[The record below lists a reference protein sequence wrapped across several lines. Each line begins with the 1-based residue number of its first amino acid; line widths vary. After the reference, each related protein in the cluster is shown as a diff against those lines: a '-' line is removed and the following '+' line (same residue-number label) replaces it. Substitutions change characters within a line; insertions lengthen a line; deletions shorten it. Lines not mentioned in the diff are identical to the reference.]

1 MEIVTSVKDFQN
13 LLNERRNL
21 GEEIGFVPTM
31 GALHEG
37 HTSLIDTSV
46 RQEKTT
52 VVSIFIN
59 PLQFSDEE
67 DLDDY
72 PSSLE
77 KDEGICLK
85 HKVDLLFCPTQKEIY
100 PKGMLGLEEIGE
112 IGKILEGKSRPSHFQ
127 GVATVVA
134 RLFEI
139 VGKACVY
146 FGEKDFQ
153 QIVVVNDLV
162 RRHRFPVEIVACPT
176 IRQIDGLALSSR
188 NAYLTE
194 EQRADAPVLYR
205 ALNAG
210 AELISDGEKKSENL
224 KKLISE
230 IVVNES
236 KGDLDYVEIV
246 DSETFTPLNSLNDS
260 GKQIRILIACDFET
274 ARLIDNIG
282 VVIP

>member
-13 LLNERRNL
+13 FLNERRNL
-21 GEEIGFVPTM
+21 GKEIGFVPTM

-46 RQEKTT
+46 RQGKTT

-77 KDEGICLK
+77 KDEETCSK

-100 PKGMLGLEEIGE
+100 PKGIPEPEEIGE
-112 IGKILEGKSRPSHFQ
+112 TGKIFEGKSRPSHFQ

-153 QIVVVNDLV
+153 QMMVVNDLV
-162 RRHRFPVEIVACPT
+162 KRHRFPVEIVACPT
-176 IRQIDGLALSSR
+176 VRQIDGLALSSR
-188 NAYLTE
+188 NVYLTE
-194 EQRADAPVLYR
+194 EQRVDATVLYR
-205 ALNAG
+205 ALAAG
-210 AELISDGEKKSENL
+210 AELISDGEKNSENL

-230 IVVNES
+230 IVTNES
-236 KGDLDYVEIV
+236 KGDLDYVGIV
-246 DSETFTPLNSLNDS
+246 DSETFTPLDSLNDS
-260 GKQIRILIACDFET
+260 GKQIRILIACDFGT

>member
-13 LLNERRNL
+13 LLSEKRNL
-21 GEEIGFVPTM
+21 GEEIGFIPTM

-46 RQEKTT
+46 REKKTT

-59 PLQFSDEE
+59 PLQFSPEE

-72 PSSLE
+72 PLNFE
-77 KDEGICLK
+77 KDKEICAK

-100 PKGMLGLEEIGE
+100 PKGSPELEEIGE
-112 IGKILEGKSRPSHFQ
+112 LGKILEGKSRPSHFQ

-139 VGKACVY
+139 VGDAYVY

-153 QIVVVNDLV
+153 QIMVVNDLV
-162 RRHRFPVEIVACPT
+162 KRRRFPVEIVACPT

-188 NAYLTE
+188 NVYLTE

-205 ALNAG
+205 ALNVG
-210 AELISDGEKKSENL
+210 AESIVDGEKNSENL
-224 KKLISE
+224 KKLISD
-230 IVVNES
+230 IVRNES
-236 KGDLDYVEIV
+236 KGDLDYVEVV
-246 DSETFTPLNSLNDS
+246 DSETFTPLDLLSDS
-260 GKQIRILIACDFET
+260 GRKIRILIACKFGN

>member
-13 LLNERRNL
+13 FLNERRNL
-21 GEEIGFVPTM
+21 GKEIGFVPTM

-46 RQEKTT
+46 RQGKTT

-72 PSSLE
+72 PSCLE
-77 KDEGICLK
+77 KDEETCSK
-85 HKVDLLFCPTQKEIY
+85 HKVDLLFCPTQKEMY
-100 PKGMLGLEEIGE
+100 PKGMPEPEEIGE
-112 IGKILEGKSRPSHFQ
+112 IGKIFEGKSRPSHFQ

-153 QIVVVNDLV
+153 QMMVVNDLV
-162 RRHRFPVEIVACPT
+162 RRCRFPVEIVACPT
-176 IRQIDGLALSSR
+176 VRQIDGLALSSR
-188 NAYLTE
+188 NVYLTE
-194 EQRADAPVLYR
+194 EQRVDAPVLYR
-205 ALNAG
+205 ALTAG
-210 AELISDGEKKSENL
+210 AELISDGEKNSENL
-224 KKLISE
+224 KKLISA

-236 KGDLDYVEIV
+236 KGDLDYVGIV
-246 DSETFTPLNSLNDS
+246 DSETFTPLDSLNDS
-260 GKQIRILIACDFET
+260 GKQIRILIACDFGT

>member
-77 KDEGICLK
+77 KDEGTCLK
-85 HKVDLLFCPTQKEIY
+85 HKVDLLFCPTRKEIY
-100 PKGMLGLEEIGE
+100 PKGMPEPEEIGE
-112 IGKILEGKSRPSHFQ
+112 IAKILEGKSRPSHFP
-127 GVATVVA
+127 GVVTVVA

-139 VGKACVY
+139 VGKACAY

-153 QIVVVNDLV
+153 QMMVVNDLV
-162 RRHRFPVEIVACPT
+162 KRHRFPIEIVACPT

-188 NAYLTE
+188 NVYLTE
-194 EQRADAPVLYR
+194 EQRVDAPVLYR
-205 ALNAG
+205 ALAAG

-224 KKLISE
+224 KKLISD

-236 KGDLDYVEIV
+236 KGDLDYVGIV
-246 DSETFTPLNSLNDS
+246 DSETFTPLDSLNDS
-260 GKQIRILIACDFET
+260 GKQIRILIACDFGT

>member
-1 MEIVTSVKDFQN
+1 METVTSVKDFQN
-13 LLNERRNL
+13 FLSERRSL

-46 RQEKTT
+46 RQNKTT
-52 VVSIFIN
+52 VVSIFVN
-59 PLQFSDEE
+59 PLQFSNTE

-72 PSSLE
+72 PLSLE
-77 KDEGICLK
+77 KDEETCLR
-85 HKVDLLFCPTQKEIY
+85 HKVELLFCPTQSEIY
-100 PKGMLGLEEIGE
+100 PKGLPELEEIGE
-112 IGKILEGKSRPSHFQ
+112 IGKTLEGESRPSHFQ

-139 VGKACVY
+139 VGPTSAY

-153 QIVVVNDLV
+153 QLMVVNELV
-162 RRHRFPVEIVACPT
+162 KRHQFPVEIVACPT
-176 IRQIDGLALSSR
+176 IRQIDGLAFSSR
-188 NAYLTE
+188 NVYLTE

-205 ALNAG
+205 ALMEG
-210 AELISDGEKKSENL
+210 AESVRCGEKKSENL
-224 KKLISE
+224 KKLISD
-230 IVVNES
+230 IVINES
-236 KGDLDYVEIV
+236 KGDLDYVGVV
-246 DSETFTPLNSLNDS
+246 DSETFTQLDSVLES
-260 GKQIRILIACDFET
+260 GKQIRILIACNFGA

>member
-13 LLNERRNL
+13 FLNERRNL
-21 GEEIGFVPTM
+21 GKEIGFVPTM

-37 HTSLIDTSV
+37 HTSLIDASV
-46 RQEKTT
+46 RQGKTT

-77 KDEGICLK
+77 KDEETCSK

-100 PKGMLGLEEIGE
+100 PKGMPEPEEIGE

-153 QIVVVNDLV
+153 QMMVVNDLV
-162 RRHRFPVEIVACPT
+162 RRRRFPVEIVACPT
-176 IRQIDGLALSSR
+176 VRQIDGLALSSR
-188 NAYLTE
+188 NVYLTE
-194 EQRADAPVLYR
+194 EQRVDAPVLYR
-205 ALNAG
+205 ALTAG
-210 AELISDGEKKSENL
+210 AELISDGEKNSENL
-224 KKLISE
+224 KKLISA

-236 KGDLDYVEIV
+236 NGDLDYVGIV
-246 DSETFTPLNSLNDS
+246 DSETFTPLDSLNDS
-260 GKQIRILIACDFET
+260 GKQIRILIACDFGT

>member
-46 RQEKTT
+46 KQKKTT

-77 KDEGICLK
+77 KDEETCLK
-85 HKVDLLFCPTQKEIY
+85 HKVDLLFCPTRKEIY
-100 PKGMLGLEEIGE
+100 PKGMPEPAEIGE
-112 IGKILEGKSRPSHFQ
+112 IAKILEGKSRPSHFP
-127 GVATVVA
+127 GVVTVVA

-139 VGKACVY
+139 VGKACAY

-153 QIVVVNDLV
+153 QMMVVNDLV
-162 RRHRFPVEIVACPT
+162 KRHRFPIEIVACPT

-188 NAYLTE
+188 NVYLTE
-194 EQRADAPVLYR
+194 EQRVDAPVLYR
-205 ALNAG
+205 ALAAG

-224 KKLISE
+224 KKLISD
-230 IVVNES
+230 IVLNES
-236 KGDLDYVEIV
+236 KGDLDYVGIV
-246 DSETFTPLNSLNDS
+246 DSETFTPLDSLKDS
-260 GKQIRILIACDFET
+260 GKQIRILIACDFGT

>member
-13 LLNERRNL
+13 LLSEKRNL
-21 GEEIGFVPTM
+21 GEEIGFIPTM

-46 RQEKTT
+46 REKKTT

-59 PLQFSDEE
+59 PLQFSPEE

-72 PSSLE
+72 PLNFE
-77 KDEGICLK
+77 KDKEICAK

-100 PKGMLGLEEIGE
+100 PKGPPELEEIGE
-112 IGKILEGKSRPSHFQ
+112 LGKILEGKSRPSHFQ
-127 GVATVVA
+127 GVAKVVA

-139 VGKACVY
+139 VGDAYVY

-153 QIVVVNDLV
+153 QIMVVNDLV
-162 RRHRFPVEIVACPT
+162 KRRRFPVEIVACPT

-188 NAYLTE
+188 NVYLTE

-205 ALNAG
+205 ALNVG
-210 AELISDGEKKSENL
+210 AESIVDGEKNSENL
-224 KKLISE
+224 KKLISD
-230 IVVNES
+230 IVRNES
-236 KGDLDYVEIV
+236 KGDLDYIEVV
-246 DSETFTPLNSLNDS
+246 DSETFTPLDLLSDS
-260 GKQIRILIACDFET
+260 GRKIRILIACKFGN

>member
-13 LLNERRNL
+13 LLSEKRNL
-21 GEEIGFVPTM
+21 GEEIGFIPTM

-46 RQEKTT
+46 REKKTT

-59 PLQFSDEE
+59 PLQFSPEE

-72 PSSLE
+72 PLNFE
-77 KDEGICLK
+77 KDKEICAK

-100 PKGMLGLEEIGE
+100 PKGTPELEEIGE
-112 IGKILEGKSRPSHFQ
+112 LGKILEGKSRPSHFQ
-127 GVATVVA
+127 GVAKVVA

-139 VGKACVY
+139 VGDAYVY

-153 QIVVVNDLV
+153 QIMVVNDLV
-162 RRHRFPVEIVACPT
+162 KRRRFPVEIVACPT

-188 NAYLTE
+188 NVYLTE

-205 ALNAG
+205 ALNVG
-210 AELISDGEKKSENL
+210 AESIVDGEKNSENL
-224 KKLISE
+224 KKLISD
-230 IVVNES
+230 IVRNES
-236 KGDLDYVEIV
+236 KGDLDYVEVV
-246 DSETFTPLNSLNDS
+246 DSETFTPLDLLSDS
-260 GKQIRILIACDFET
+260 GRKIRILIACKFGN

>member
-13 LLNERRNL
+13 FLNERRNL
-21 GEEIGFVPTM
+21 GKEIGFVPTM

-46 RQEKTT
+46 RQGKTT

-77 KDEGICLK
+77 KDEETCSK

-100 PKGMLGLEEIGE
+100 PKGIPEPEEIGE
-112 IGKILEGKSRPSHFQ
+112 TGKIFEGKSRPSHFQ

-153 QIVVVNDLV
+153 QMMVVNDLV
-162 RRHRFPVEIVACPT
+162 KRHRFPVEIVACPT
-176 IRQIDGLALSSR
+176 VRQIDGLALSSR
-188 NAYLTE
+188 NVYLTE
-194 EQRADAPVLYR
+194 EQRVDATVLYR
-205 ALNAG
+205 ALAAG
-210 AELISDGEKKSENL
+210 AELISDGEKNSENL

-230 IVVNES
+230 IVTNES
-236 KGDLDYVEIV
+236 KGDLDYVGIV
-246 DSETFTPLNSLNDS
+246 DSETFTPLDSLNDS
-260 GKQIRILIACDFET
+260 GKQIRILIACDFGT

-282 VVIP
+282 AVIP